1 MTLIEEIVNNKEELK
16 KWRQQLQAI
25 PEIAFDEEKTAQFV
39 EQKLA
44 SFGVKLHPR
53 MAGTGVIGS
62 LSAGQGRKSN
72 ADNSVADSRAIAL
85 RADLDAL
92 PIVEKTGVSYC
103 STHAGMMHACGH
115 DGHTAMLL
123 GAAQYLSQ
131 HQNFNGTVYFVFQP
145 AEENEGGG
153 RVLVEE
159 GFFKKFPVDAVY
171 GMHNWPGL
179 DVGKF
184 AIRSG
189 PVMAA
194 YDVFDICI
202 NGKGGHAAAPH
213 NTIDPIVI
221 AGQLITAIQSISA
234 RQCNPLDAVVV
245 SITRVHAGDSYNVI
259 PETAHL
265 SGTVRTFHHHIQK
278 QIITQLEQM
287 VHSIC
292 EAYGATAEIDYQKR
306 YPSTINSEI
315 ETETAVLAAMDVVGN
330 GNIIRDNPPSMGSE
344 DFSFLLNESKGCYV
358 SIGNGDSPSL
368 HNPYYNFNDDIL
380 TIGASYW
387 VKMVQMQ
394 LTDLAG

>member
-1 MTLIEEIVNNKEELK
+1 MPLIDEIVNNKEELK
-16 KWRQQLQAI
+16 KWRHQLHAI

-44 SFGVKLHPR
+44 SFGVKVHPR

-62 LSAGQGRKSN
+62 ISAGPAGSSSEKS
-72 ADNSVADSRAIAL
+72 IAL

-92 PIVEKTGVSYC
+92 PIVEKTDVSYC

-115 DGHTAMLL
+115 DGHTTMLL

-153 RVLVEE
+153 RVLVEQ
-159 GFFKKFPVDAVY
+159 GFFKKFPVDAIY

-179 DVGKF
+179 EAGKF

-194 YDVFDICI
+194 YDVFDIII

-221 AGQLITAIQSISA
+221 AGQVITAVQNISA
-234 RQCNPLDAVVV
+234 RQCNPQDAVVV
-245 SITRVHAGDSYNVI
+245 SITRMHAGDSYNVI
-259 PETAHL
+259 PETAQL
-265 SGTVRTFHHHIQK
+265 SGTVRTFSHHVQGK
-278 QIITQLEQM
+278 IITQLEQI
-287 VHSIC
+287 VKSIC
-292 EAYGATAEIDYQKR
+292 EAYGATAEMDYQKR
-306 YPSTINSEI
+306 YPSTINSET
-315 ETETAVLAAMDVVGN
+315 ETENALLAAMEVVGN
-330 GNIIRDNPPSMGSE
+330 DNIIRDNPPSMGSE

-358 SIGNGDSPSL
+358 SIGNGESASL
-368 HNPYYNFNDDIL
+368 HNPHYNFNDDIL
-380 TIGASYW
+380 AIGVSYW

-394 LTDLAG
+394 LN

>member
-1 MTLIEEIVNNKEELK
+1 MPLIDEIVKNKEELK
-16 KWRQQLQAI
+16 KWRHQLHAM

-44 SFGVKLHPR
+44 SFGVKVHPR

-62 LSAGQGRKSN
+62 LSVGPAGNSSKKS
-72 ADNSVADSRAIAL
+72 IAL

-92 PIVEKTGVSYC
+92 PIVEKTDVSYC
-103 STHAGMMHACGH
+103 SKHAGMMHACGH
-115 DGHTAMLL
+115 DGHTTMLL

-159 GFFKKFPVDAVY
+159 GFFKKFPVDAIY

-179 DVGKF
+179 EAGKF

-194 YDVFDICI
+194 YDVFDIII

-213 NTIDPIVI
+213 NAIDPIVI
-221 AGQLITAIQSISA
+221 AGQVITAIQNISA
-234 RQCNPLDAVVV
+234 RQCNPQDAVVV

-259 PETAHL
+259 PETAQL
-265 SGTVRTFHHHIQK
+265 SGTVRTFSHHVQGK
-278 QIITQLEQM
+278 IITQLEQI
-287 VHSIC
+287 VKSIC
-292 EAYGATAEIDYQKR
+292 GAYGATAEIDYQKR

-315 ETETAVLAAMDVVGN
+315 ETENALLAAMKVVGN

-358 SIGNGDSPSL
+358 SIGNGESESL

-380 TIGASYW
+380 DIGASYW

-394 LTDLAG
+394 LI

>member
-1 MTLIEEIVNNKEELK
+1 MPLIDEIVNNKEELK
-16 KWRQQLQAI
+16 KWRHQLHAI

-44 SFGVKLHPR
+44 SFGVKVHPR

-62 LSAGQGRKSN
+62 LSAGPAGSSSQKS
-72 ADNSVADSRAIAL
+72 IAL

-92 PIVEKTGVSYC
+92 PIVEKTDVSYC

-115 DGHTAMLL
+115 DGHTTMLL

-153 RVLVEE
+153 RVLVEQ
-159 GFFKKFPVDAVY
+159 GFFKKFPVDAIY

-179 DVGKF
+179 EAGKF

-194 YDVFDICI
+194 YDVFDIII

-221 AGQLITAIQSISA
+221 AGQVITAVQNISA
-234 RQCNPLDAVVV
+234 RQCNPQDAVVV
-245 SITRVHAGDSYNVI
+245 SITRMHAGDSYNVI
-259 PETAHL
+259 PETAQL
-265 SGTVRTFHHHIQK
+265 SGTVRTFSHHVQGK
-278 QIITQLEQM
+278 IITQLEQI
-287 VHSIC
+287 VKSIC
-292 EAYGATAEIDYQKR
+292 DAYGATAEMDYQKR
-306 YPSTINSEI
+306 YPSTINSET
-315 ETETAVLAAMDVVGN
+315 ETENALLVAMAVVGN
-330 GNIIRDNPPSMGSE
+330 DNIIRDNPPSMGSE

-358 SIGNGDSPSL
+358 SIGNGESASL
-368 HNPYYNFNDDIL
+368 HNPHYNFNDDIL
-380 TIGASYW
+380 TIGVSYW

-394 LTDLAG
+394 LI

>member
-1 MTLIEEIVNNKEELK
+1 MPLIDEIVKNKEELK
-16 KWRQQLQAI
+16 KWRHELHSI
-25 PEIAFDEEKTAQFV
+25 PEIAFGEEKTAQFV

-44 SFGVKLHPR
+44 SFGVTLHPR

-62 LSAGQGRKSN
+62 ITGKLTDQANTAHKS
-72 ADNSVADSRAIAL
+72 IAL

-92 PIVEKTGVSYC
+92 PIVEKTEATYC
-103 STHAGMMHACGH
+103 STHSGMMHACGH
-115 DGHTAMLL
+115 DGHTTMLL
-123 GAAQYLSQ
+123 GAAHYLSQ
-131 HQNFNGTVYFVFQP
+131 NLDFNGTVYFIFQP

-159 GFFKKFPVDAVY
+159 GLFEKYPIDAIY

-179 DVGKF
+179 GVGQF

-202 NGKGGHAAAPH
+202 SGKGGHAAAPQ

-221 AGQLITAIQSISA
+221 AGQVITAIQNISS
-234 RQCNPLDAVVV
+234 RQCNPQDAVVV

-259 PETAHL
+259 PETAKL
-265 SGTVRTFHHHIQK
+265 SGTVRTFNHKVQDK
-278 QIITQLEQM
+278 IITQLQQM
-287 VHSIC
+287 VQSIC
-292 EAYGATAEIDYQKR
+292 DAYGATVEIDYQKR
-306 YPSTINSEI
+306 YPSTINSNI
-315 ETETAVLAAMDVVGN
+315 ETENAVLAAMEVVGSSK
-330 GNIIRDNPPSMGSE
+330 IIRDNPPSMGSE

-358 SIGNGDSPSL
+358 SIGNGESASL
-368 HNPYYNFNDDIL
+368 HNPYYDFNDDIL

-394 LTDLAG
+394 LR

>member
-1 MTLIEEIVNNKEELK
+1 MPLIDEIVNNKEELK
-16 KWRQQLQAI
+16 KWRHQLHAI

-44 SFGVKLHPR
+44 SFGVKVHPR

-62 LSAGQGRKSN
+62 LSAGPAGSSSEKS
-72 ADNSVADSRAIAL
+72 IAL

-92 PIVEKTGVSYC
+92 PIVEKTDVSYC

-115 DGHTAMLL
+115 DGHTTMLL

-153 RVLVEE
+153 RVLVEQ
-159 GFFKKFPVDAVY
+159 GFFKKFPVDAIY

-179 DVGKF
+179 EAGKF

-194 YDVFDICI
+194 YDVFDIII

-221 AGQLITAIQSISA
+221 AGQVITAVQNISA
-234 RQCNPLDAVVV
+234 RQCNPQDAVVV
-245 SITRVHAGDSYNVI
+245 SITRMHAGDSYNVI
-259 PETAHL
+259 PETAQL
-265 SGTVRTFHHHIQK
+265 SGTVRTFSHHVQGK
-278 QIITQLEQM
+278 IITQLEQI
-287 VHSIC
+287 VKSIC
-292 EAYGATAEIDYQKR
+292 EAYGATAEMDYQKR

-315 ETETAVLAAMDVVGN
+315 ETENALRAAMEVVGN
-330 GNIIRDNPPSMGSE
+330 DNIIRDNPPSMGSE

-358 SIGNGDSPSL
+358 SIGNGESASL
-368 HNPYYNFNDDIL
+368 HNPHYNFNDDIL
-380 TIGASYW
+380 TIGVSYW

-394 LTDLAG
+394 LN

>member
-1 MTLIEEIVNNKEELK
+1 
-16 KWRQQLQAI
+16 
-25 PEIAFDEEKTAQFV
+25 
-39 EQKLA
+39 
-44 SFGVKLHPR
+44 
-53 MAGTGVIGS
+53 
-62 LSAGQGRKSN
+62 
-72 ADNSVADSRAIAL
+72 
-85 RADLDAL
+85 
-92 PIVEKTGVSYC
+92 
-103 STHAGMMHACGH
+103 MHACGH

-159 GFFKKFPVDAVY
+159 GFFEKFPVDAVY

-179 DVGKF
+179 AVGKF

-221 AGQLITAIQSISA
+221 AGQMITAIQSISS

-259 PETAHL
+259 PETARL
-265 SGTVRTFHHHIQK
+265 SGTVRTFHHDIQK
-278 QIITQLEQM
+278 QIVTQLEQM
-287 VHSIC
+287 VNAIC
-292 EAYGATAEIDYQKR
+292 EAYGATAEVNYQKR

-315 ETETAVLAAMDVVGN
+315 ETQQAVLAAMNVVGK
-330 GNIIRDNPPSMGSE
+330 GNIISDNPPSMGSE
-344 DFSFLLNESKGCYV
+344 DFSFLLNEAKGCYV
-358 SIGNGDSPSL
+358 SIGNGDSASL

-380 TIGASYW
+380 PVGASYW

-394 LTDLAG
+394 LN

>member
-1 MTLIEEIVNNKEELK
+1 MPLIDEIVKNKEELK
-16 KWRQQLQAI
+16 KWRHQLHAM

-44 SFGVKLHPR
+44 SFGVKVHPR

-62 LSAGQGRKSN
+62 LSVGPAENSSKKS
-72 ADNSVADSRAIAL
+72 IAL

-92 PIVEKTGVSYC
+92 PIVEKTDVSYC
-103 STHAGMMHACGH
+103 SKHAGMMHACGH
-115 DGHTAMLL
+115 DGHTTMLL

-159 GFFKKFPVDAVY
+159 GFFKKFPVDAIY

-179 DVGKF
+179 EAGKF

-194 YDVFDICI
+194 YDVFDIII

-213 NTIDPIVI
+213 NAIDPIVI
-221 AGQLITAIQSISA
+221 AGQVITAIQNISA
-234 RQCNPLDAVVV
+234 RQCNPQDAVVV

-259 PETAHL
+259 PETAQL
-265 SGTVRTFHHHIQK
+265 SGTVRTFSHHVQGK
-278 QIITQLEQM
+278 IITQLEQI
-287 VHSIC
+287 VKSIC
-292 EAYGATAEIDYQKR
+292 GAYGATAEIDYQKR

-315 ETETAVLAAMDVVGN
+315 ETENALLAAMKVVGN

-358 SIGNGDSPSL
+358 SIGNGESESL

-380 TIGASYW
+380 DIGASYW

-394 LTDLAG
+394 LI